1 MTNRSSPNINKQR
14 LEEAADWIL
23 AIEENRL
30 VLSSQALVNWLSQSD
45 QHLTAF
51 NITADSWQLSS
62 LLSANEN
69 IKLLNLLTQPPA
81 NDENDSQLT
90 KSNTLNYLWIASAAC
105 MLICFSVF
113 LFLRSPTTAPIQRYQ
128 TAIGEVDKVNLID
141 NSQLVIDTNSHV
153 NVLFSESNRQVEL
166 VQGRVLASV
175 AHNKSRPFSIQINS
189 TTSFTALGTRYSVS
203 KQASNWTL
211 NVYEGVVGVE
221 SSLLASKN
229 VTAGW
234 GLRYQDG
241 RLSQFALASTL
252 TPGQPDWTN
261 KRITFKNIR
270 IGDAIKALQ
279 AYEKRKV
286 IVLNKNVLAH
296 KISGV
301 FNVNDMD
308 SFTASIEQLTQ
319 AKIIRDNGT
328 IIIE

>member
-23 AIEENRL
+23 AIEENRH

-90 KSNTLNYLWIASAAC
+90 KSNTLNYLWVASAAC

-113 LFLRSPTTAPIQRYQ
+113 LFIHSQTTPIQRYQ
-128 TAIGEVDKVNLID
+128 TAIGEVNEVNLVD

-153 NVLFSESNRQVEL
+153 NVLFSESSRQVEL

-175 AHNKSRPFSIQINS
+175 AHNKLRPFSIQINS

-221 SSLLASKN
+221 SSLLASKK

-252 TPGQPDWTN
+252 TPRQPDWTN
-261 KRITFKNIR
+261 KRITFKNTR

-286 IVLNKNVLAH
+286 IVLNNNVLAH

-319 AKIIRDNGT
+319 AKIIKDNGT